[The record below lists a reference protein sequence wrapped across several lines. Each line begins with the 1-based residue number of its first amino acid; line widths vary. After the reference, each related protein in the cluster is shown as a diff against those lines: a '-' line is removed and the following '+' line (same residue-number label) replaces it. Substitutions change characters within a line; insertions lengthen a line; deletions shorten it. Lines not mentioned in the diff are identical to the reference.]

1 MAEERLLKRIRHW
14 RSPEDAER
22 RRADIGAY
30 TESVFADLAN
40 LYNTRRGAV
49 QISDAYG
56 LPDFV
61 NMLNSFAPPGIEYIE
76 AVIRETTQ
84 RFEPR
89 LRDVSVQHVPRDGDA
104 GLLRFNI
111 AGNLVFRGSAVP
123 VQFDAV
129 LQGDGSVALQV

>member
-1 MAEERLLKRIRHW
+1 MAEERLLKRIRYW
-14 RSPEDAER
+14 LSPEDAER

-30 TESVFADLAN
+30 TESVFADISN
-40 LYNTRRGAV
+40 LFNTRRGSV
-49 QISDAYG
+49 QISEDYG

-61 NMLNSFAPPGIEYIE
+61 NMLNSFAPPALESIEDVFRDT
-76 AVIRETTQ
+76 ARK
-84 RFEPR
+84 FEPR
-89 LRDVSVQHVPRDGDA
+89 LRDVIVQHVPREGDQ

-111 AGNLVFRGSAVP
+111 TGYLVFRGNAVP

>member
-1 MAEERLLKRIRHW
+1 MTEERLLKRIGYW
-14 RSPEDAER
+14 LSPEDAER

-40 LYNTRRGAV
+40 LYNTRRGSV
-49 QISDAYG
+49 QISGEYG

-61 NMLNSFAPPGIEYIE
+61 NMLNSFTPPAIESIE
-76 AVIRETTQ
+76 NVIRETTQ
-84 RFEPR
+84 KFEPR
-89 LRDVSVQHVPRDGDA
+89 LRDISVQHVPRDDDE
-104 GLLRFNI
+104 GLLRFNVN
-111 AGNLVFRGSAVP
+111 GNLVFRDNTVP

>member
-1 MAEERLLKRIRHW
+1 MTEERLLKRIRYW
-14 RSPEDAER
+14 QSPEDAER

-30 TESVFADLAN
+30 TESVFADISN
-40 LYNTRRGAV
+40 LFNTRRGSV
-49 QISDAYG
+49 QISEDYG

-61 NMLNSFAPPGIEYIE
+61 NMLNSFAPPAIESIE
-76 AVIRETTQ
+76 ETIRDTTR

-89 LRDVSVQHVPRDGDA
+89 LRDVSVQHLPRDGDM
-104 GLLRFNI
+104 GLLRFNLT
-111 AGNLVFRGSAVP
+111 GNLVFRGNTVP

>member
-1 MAEERLLKRIRHW
+1 MTEERLLKRIGYW
-14 RSPEDAER
+14 LAAEDAER

-40 LYNTRRGAV
+40 LYNTRRGSV
-49 QISDAYG
+49 QISDEYG

-61 NMLNSFAPPGIEYIE
+61 NMLNSFTPPAVESIEN
-76 AVIRETTQ
+76 VIRETTQ
-84 RFEPR
+84 KFEPR
-89 LRDVSVQHVPRDGDA
+89 LRDIVVQHVPRDGDE
-104 GLLRFNI
+104 GLLRFNVN
-111 AGNLVFRGSAVP
+111 GNLVFRDNTVP

>member
-1 MAEERLLKRIRHW
+1 MTEERLLKRIRYW
-14 RSPEDAER
+14 QSPEDAER

-30 TESVFADLAN
+30 TESVFADLSN
-40 LYNTRRGAV
+40 LFNTRRGSV
-49 QISDAYG
+49 QISEDYG

-61 NMLNSFAPPGIEYIE
+61 NMLNSFAPPALESIED
-76 AVIRETTQ
+76 VFRDTT
-84 RFEPR
+84 RKFEPR
-89 LRDVSVQHVPRDGDA
+89 LRDVTVQHVPREGDQ

-111 AGNLVFRGSAVP
+111 IGNLVFRGNAVP

>member
-1 MAEERLLKRIRHW
+1 MTEERLLKRIRHW
-14 RSPEDAER
+14 RDPEEAER

-40 LYNTRRGAV
+40 LYNTRRGSV
-49 QISDAYG
+49 EISGDYG

-61 NMLNSFAPPGIEYIE
+61 NMLNSFTPPGVESIE

-84 RFEPR
+84 KFESR
-89 LRDVSVQHVPRDGDA
+89 LRDVSVLHVPREGDA
-104 GLLRFNI
+104 GLLRFNVS
-111 AGNLVFRGSAVP
+111 GNLVFRGASVP